1 MLIIGLIS
9 GTSADGIDAA
19 LCEISGAPP
28 QLTARIVAGH
38 TYPYDPALRQRVLDS
53 YDPQLSRIDDLCRL
67 NADLGEAFADAALR
81 TLAEASVD
89 PYVVDLIASHGQT
102 LWHEVLPDGSVHSTM
117 QLGEGAV
124 IAERTGIT
132 TINDLRM
139 RDIAAGGQGAPLAG
153 YVDWLLQRH
162 PTKMRAVQNIGG
174 IGNVTFLPPL
184 SDPIS
189 QPLAFDTGPGNAL
202 IDDILRIATE
212 GRTSF
217 DKDGDIAARGSVDTA
232 WLDALAVHPYYER
245 QPPKTT
251 GRELFGTIMAGQL
264 LDQGRQRG
272 LSLDDI
278 VATVTAL
285 TAESI
290 ADAYRRFAPRPIDE
304 VILGGGGR
312 HNTTM
317 VDMLRE
323 LVAPAIVLTQE
334 DLGQNSD
341 YKEALLC
348 AVVGHE
354 TWHLRPGAHPSIT
367 GATHG
372 VVLGQITP
380 GQNYRRLIEE
390 TWCPP
395 SPVS

>member
-1 MLIIGLIS
+1 MMIIGLIS

-28 QLTARIVAGH
+28 DVSARIVAGN
-38 TYPYDPALRQRVLDS
+38 TYPYDATLRRRVLDS
-53 YDPQLSRIDDLCRL
+53 YDPDVSRIDDLCRL
-67 NADLGEAFADAALR
+67 NADLGEAFAAASLR
-81 TLAEASVD
+81 ILDEAGKG
-89 PYVVDLIASHGQT
+89 PGEVDLITSHGQT
-102 LWHEVLPDGSVHSTM
+102 LWHEVLPDGSVHSTI
-117 QLGEGAV
+117 QLGEAAI

-132 TINDLRM
+132 TINNLRM

-174 IGNVTFLPPL
+174 IGNVTFLPPFT
-184 SDPIS
+184 DQTA

-202 IDDILRIATE
+202 IDDIVRI
-212 GRTSF
+212 SS
-217 DKDGDIAARGSVDTA
+217 DGEVAYDRNGEIAARGNVDWA
-232 WLDALAVHPYYER
+232 WLDALTVHPYFER
-245 QPPKTT
+245 RPPKTT
-251 GRELFGTIMAGQL
+251 GRELFGAVMAEDL
-264 LDQGRQRG
+264 LKRGRERG

-290 ADAYRRFAPRPIDE
+290 ADAYRRFSPRPVDE

-312 HNTTM
+312 HNATM
-317 VDMLRE
+317 VTMLRE
-323 LVAPAIVLTQE
+323 MLAPAEVITQE
-334 DLGQNSD
+334 DVGQNSD

-348 AVVGHE
+348 AVIGHE
-354 TWHLRPGAHPSIT
+354 TWHARAGAHPAIT
-367 GATHG
+367 GANKQ

-380 GQNYRRLIEE
+380 GNNYRSLLEY
-390 TWCPP
+390 TWCKTDA
-395 SPVS
+395 